1 MAKAINH
8 EISSNTNS
16 QSFNSSENQNSVGRT
31 NTIAKK
37 RQRKQDKT
45 RKLPSQLQFQPTT
58 DFTQLQNELAK
69 TDSYNFNDYRQ
80 ISQISKDQTE
90 EIQNLRNEL
99 SKAQIQ
105 LNKKSIEVEKSQ
117 QLFQMFDQQ
126 IKDF

>member
-1 MAKAINH
+1 MAKTINH
-8 EISSNTNS
+8 EVSSNTNS

-58 DFTQLQNELAK
+58 DFQSLQTELAK

-80 ISQISKDQTE
+80 IS
-90 EIQNLRNEL
+90 
-99 SKAQIQ
+99 
-105 LNKKSIEVEKSQ
+105 
-117 QLFQMFDQQ
+117 
-126 IKDF
+126 

>member
-45 RKLPSQLQFQPTT
+45 RKLPS
-58 DFTQLQNELAK
+58 
-69 TDSYNFNDYRQ
+69 
-80 ISQISKDQTE
+80 
-90 EIQNLRNEL
+90 
-99 SKAQIQ
+99 
-105 LNKKSIEVEKSQ
+105 
-117 QLFQMFDQQ
+117 
-126 IKDF
+126 

>member
-69 TDSYNFNDYRQ
+69 TDSYNFNDYR
-80 ISQISKDQTE
+80 
-90 EIQNLRNEL
+90 
-99 SKAQIQ
+99 
-105 LNKKSIEVEKSQ
+105 
-117 QLFQMFDQQ
+117 
-126 IKDF
+126 

>member
-58 DFTQLQNELAK
+58 DFTQLQSELAK